1 MLFRD
6 REPVT
11 SFSLGN
17 VDIGDEAAS
26 SGYVSPLLQG
36 NTGDYITPLISSNRD
51 IELQEVQEE
60 VQEEYR
66 TPLIS
71 RTRDIEI
78 YTQQP
83 YSGQY
88 STVQYSTVQ
97 SSTVQYSSPTQARA
111 WTSRCSSHRT
121 RTSAGTAARTTI
133 LVSFVKLESYYLH

>member
-1 MLFRD
+1 M
-6 REPVT
+6 
-11 SFSLGN
+11 
-17 VDIGDEAAS
+17 
-26 SGYVSPLLQG
+26 SPLLQG

-51 IELQEVQEE
+51 IEVQEVQEE
-60 VQEEYR
+60 VQEHTEEYL

-97 SSTVQYSSPTQARA
+97 YSSPTQARA
-111 WTSRCSSHRT
+111 WISRCSSRPT
-121 RTSAGTAARTTI
+121 RTSAWTAARTTI
-133 LVSFVKLESYYLH
+133 QVKSVI

>member
-17 VDIGDEAAS
+17 VDIGDEAGTS
-26 SGYVSPLLQG
+26 GPGYVSPLLQG

-97 SSTVQYSSPTQARA
+97 YSAVQHSTALYSIENFSTVQYS
-111 WTSRCSSHRT
+111 
-121 RTSAGTAARTTI
+121 TI
-133 LVSFVKLESYYLH
+133 QYSTVQYSVEIPIKTL

>member
-17 VDIGDEAAS
+17 VDIGDEAGS
-26 SGYVSPLLQG
+26 SVPGYVSPLLQG

-83 YSGQY
+83 YSGQC
-88 STVQYSTVQ
+88 STVQVQYSTGRGVAHHPDVVLAQ
-97 SSTVQYSSPTQARA
+97 
-111 WTSRCSSHRT
+111 
-121 RTSAGTAARTTI
+121 
-133 LVSFVKLESYYLH
+133 L